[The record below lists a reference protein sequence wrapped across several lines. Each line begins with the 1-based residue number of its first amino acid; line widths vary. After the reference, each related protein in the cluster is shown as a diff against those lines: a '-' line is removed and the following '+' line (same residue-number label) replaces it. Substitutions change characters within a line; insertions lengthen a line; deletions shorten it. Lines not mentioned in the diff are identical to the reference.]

1 MVETLIIEGGS
12 DIRNGSLRRGFHELL
27 SKEINEDII
36 PRIIMGNG
44 KNEAIKKFLSK
55 TKSVNLLIDLD
66 KNESFRNEDLIN
78 NNLKTH
84 ENRVFYM
91 IQEMEAWF
99 LSQTDILTSFY
110 PDINWDD
117 IIMND
122 ISEIQKPSDDLKD
135 FTRQSKSR
143 MYHKIKHSVKLL
155 PLLNTKKL
163 AIDFPDF
170 KKLIDSIKN

>member
-12 DIRNGSLRRGFHELL
+12 DTRNGSLRRGFHELL
-27 SKEINEDII
+27 SKEISEELI

-44 KNEAIKKFLSK
+44 KSEAIKKFLSK

-66 KNESFRNEDLIN
+66 NNESFRDEDLIN
-78 NNLKTH
+78 NNLQTH
-84 ENRVFYM
+84 ENIVFYM

-110 PDINWDD
+110 PDINWDN

-122 ISEIQKPSDDLKD
+122 ISEIPKPSKVLGTLTEK
-135 FTRQSKSR
+135 SKSR
-143 MYHKIKHSVKLL
+143 KYHKIKHSVELL
-155 PLLNTKKL
+155 PLLDTKKL
-163 AIDFPDF
+163 ALDFPDF
-170 KKLIDSIKN
+170 KELIDSIKN

>member
-1 MVETLIIEGGS
+1 MVELLIIEGGS
-12 DIRNGSLRRGFHELL
+12 DTRNGSLRRGFHELL
-27 SKEINEDII
+27 SKEISEELI
-36 PRIIMGNG
+36 PRIIMGDS
-44 KNEAIKKFLSK
+44 KNESIKKFRTINDSA
-55 TKSVNLLIDLD
+55 NLLIDLD
-66 KNESFRNEDLIN
+66 NNESFRDEDLIN
-78 NNLKTH
+78 NNLQIHK
-84 ENRVFYM
+84 NIVFYM

-117 IIMND
+117 IIMNN
-122 ISEIQKPSDDLKD
+122 ISEISKPSDDLKD

-163 AIDFPDF
+163 AVDFPDF
-170 KKLIDSIKN
+170 KKLIDSINN